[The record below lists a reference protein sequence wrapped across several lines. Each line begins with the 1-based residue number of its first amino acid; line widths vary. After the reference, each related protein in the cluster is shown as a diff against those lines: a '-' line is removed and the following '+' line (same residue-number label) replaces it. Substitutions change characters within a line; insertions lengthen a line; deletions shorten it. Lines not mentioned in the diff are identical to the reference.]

1 MSAEVD
7 ITMATEDDLPIIL
20 AFIKGLAEY
29 ERLPHEC
36 VATIDKLRNTLFSER
51 PAAEV
56 LIARLDGE
64 AVGFALFFQSY
75 STFLAQPGFY
85 LEDLFVDPPAR
96 GKGIGRALLTALARL
111 AVDRDYGRIEWSVLN
126 WNESAIGFYRS
137 IGARPLDEWTT
148 FRMSGSA
155 LQDLARNPA
164 A

>member
-7 ITMATEDDLPIIL
+7 IAMATEEDLPIIL
-20 AFIKGLAEY
+20 RFIKGLAEY

-36 VATIDKLRNTLFSER
+36 VATIDKLRSTLFSGT

-56 LIARLDGE
+56 LIARVDGE
-64 AVGFALFFQSY
+64 PAGFALFFHSY
-75 STFLAQPGFY
+75 STFLAQRGIY
-85 LEDLFVDPPAR
+85 LEDVFVDPPSR

-111 AVDRDYGRIEWSVLN
+111 ALDRDCGRIEWAVLN

-155 LQDLARNPA
+155 LQELAGQRA
-164 A
+164 S

>member
-7 ITMATEDDLPIIL
+7 IRMATEDDLPIIL
-20 AFIKGLAEY
+20 AFIKGLADY

-56 LIARLDGE
+56 LIARLDSE

-148 FRMSGSA
+148 FRMSGAA
-155 LQDLARNPA
+155 LQDLAGTPA
-164 A
+164 S

>member
-7 ITMATEDDLPIIL
+7 IAMATEDDLPIIL

-36 VATIDKLRNTLFSER
+36 VATLDKLRDTLFTGR

-56 LIARLDGE
+56 LIARINGDP
-64 AVGFALFFQSY
+64 VGFALFFHSY
-75 STFLAQPGFY
+75 STFLAQRGIY

-96 GKGIGRALLTALARL
+96 GKGVGRALLVELARI
-111 AVDRDYGRIEWSVLN
+111 AVDRDCGRIEWSVLN

-148 FRMSGSA
+148 FRMSESA
-155 LQDLARNPA
+155 LRDLAGSRA
-164 A
+164 S

>member
-7 ITMATEDDLPIIL
+7 IAMATEDDLPIIL
-20 AFIKGLAEY
+20 AFVKGLADY

-36 VATIDKLRNTLFSER
+36 VATLDKLRNTLFSGP

-56 LIARLDGE
+56 LIARVDGE
-64 AVGFALFFQSY
+64 AVGFALFFHSY
-75 STFLAQPGFY
+75 STFLAQRGIY

-96 GKGIGRALLTALARL
+96 GKGIGRALLAALARL
-111 AVDRDYGRIEWSVLN
+111 AVDRHCGRIEWSVLN

-155 LQDLARNPA
+155 LQELAGNRA
-164 A
+164 S

>member
-7 ITMATEDDLPIIL
+7 IRMATEDDLPIIL
-20 AFIKGLAEY
+20 AFIKGLADY

-36 VATIDKLRNTLFSER
+36 VATIDKLRSTLFSGR

-56 LIARLDGE
+56 LVARLGGE

-111 AVDRDYGRIEWSVLN
+111 AVDRGYGRIEWSVLN

-137 IGARPLDEWTT
+137 IGAHPLDEWTT
-148 FRMSGSA
+148 FRMSGDA
-155 LQDLARNPA
+155 LQDLAGSSA
-164 A
+164 

>member
-7 ITMATEDDLPIIL
+7 IAMAREEDLPIIL

-36 VATIDKLRNTLFSER
+36 IATMDKLRDTLFCDR

-56 LIARLDGE
+56 LIARLEGK
-64 AVGFALFFQSY
+64 AVGFALFFHSY
-75 STFLAQPGFY
+75 STFLARRGIY

-96 GKGIGRALLTALARL
+96 GNGIGRALLTALARL
-111 AVDRDYGRIEWSVLN
+111 AVERDCGRIEWSVLN

-137 IGARPLDEWTT
+137 IGALPLDEWTT
-148 FRMSGSA
+148 FRMSEPA
-155 LQDLARNPA
+155 LKQLAGA
-164 A
+164 AS

>member
-56 LIARLDGE
+56 LVARLGGE

-85 LEDLFVDPPAR
+85 LEDLYVDPPAR

-111 AVDRDYGRIEWSVLN
+111 AVDRGYGRIEWSVLN
-126 WNESAIGFYRS
+126 WNESAIGFYRT

-148 FRMSGSA
+148 FRMSGAA
-155 LQDLARNPA
+155 LQDLAGSSA
-164 A
+164 

>member
-7 ITMATEDDLPIIL
+7 IRMATEDDLPIIL
-20 AFIKGLAEY
+20 AFIKGLADY

-36 VATIDKLRNTLFSER
+36 VATIDKLRNTLFSDR

-56 LIARLDGE
+56 LVARLHGE

-137 IGARPLDEWTT
+137 IGALPLDEWTT
-148 FRMSGSA
+148 FRMSGAA
-155 LQDLARNPA
+155 LQDLAGSPA
-164 A
+164 

>member
-51 PAAEV
+51 AAAEV

-111 AVDRDYGRIEWSVLN
+111 AVDRDYGRIEWAVLN

-155 LQDLARNPA
+155 LQDLARTPA

>member
-126 WNESAIGFYRS
+126 WNESAIGFYQS

-155 LQDLARNPA
+155 LQDLSRNPA